1 MKDINYNRFE
11 TTNGTILMV
20 NTTPHPVNIQDKD
33 GNVQIVSNNPELLIN
48 AAASEAC
55 VSPFL
60 VKTLFHGTEEGAQ
73 KIEKIEDWAKENFP
87 TDTLILVGSIIAAQA
102 YPGKVFGL
110 TPVPGYERVSPA
122 EKRMNCDKFTTF

>member
-1 MKDINYNRFE
+1 MNINYTRFK
-11 TTNGTILMV
+11 TVNGTVLMV

-33 GNVQIVSNNPELLIN
+33 GNVQAVPNNPELLIN
-48 AAASEAC
+48 AATEEVR

-60 VKTLFHGTEEGAQ
+60 VKTLFNGTEEGSQRITA
-73 KIEKIEDWAKENFP
+73 IENWAKEKYP
-87 TDTLILVGSIIAAQA
+87 TDTLIIVGSIIAAQA